1 MVLEKVADGKNV
13 LKIIVKTSGL
23 EGQASNSK
31 QDQSSVQQNTQSRPV
46 RLVMP
51 TGQTGPTMVSQ
62 PKMLTPKNPEVDEW
76 KVVKVKVKGKV
87 VKVKVKGKKKNFKPT
102 FDYLLSKYVNQEIVW
117 KDQSSNGSVASYLKQ
132 GRSRSHRS
140 GYASNVI
147 KIESVDVTSN
157 NQIDNNI
164 LDHGATNKSLTSMYV
179 QPRWCPPGLSHTQKR
194 RLQRLRNQKN
204 KKELKPLNEVPA
216 RPSPIVKK

>member
-23 EGQASNSK
+23 EGQAGNSK

-46 RLVMP
+46 RLVVP
-51 TGQTGPTMVSQ
+51 TSQTGPTMVSR
-62 PKMLTPKNPEVDEW
+62 PKMLKPKNPEVDEW
-76 KVVKVKVKGKV
+76 KV

-102 FDYLLSKYVNQEIVW
+102 FDYLLSKYMNQEIVW
-117 KDQSSNGSVASYLKQ
+117 RDQSSNGSVASYLKQ
-132 GRSRSHRS
+132 DRSRSHRS

-147 KIESVDVTSN
+147 KIGSVDVTSN
-157 NQIDNNI
+157 DQIDNNI

-194 RLQRLRNQKN
+194 RLQRL
-204 KKELKPLNEVPA
+204 
-216 RPSPIVKK
+216 